1 MYGICNVTK
10 TRIRFVSV
18 SVGGCEWNVKGRL
31 DGWMD
36 GWMVVS
42 ACGKYLTVEYS
53 FVVCYSIV

>member
-18 SVGGCEWNVKGRL
+18 SVGCEWNVKGRQM

-36 GWMVVS
+36 GERLW
-42 ACGKYLTVEYS
+42 
-53 FVVCYSIV
+53 

>member
-42 ACGKYLTVEYS
+42 ACGKYLPYP
-53 FVVCYSIV
+53 